1 MVTKPTH
8 TGVSQLARE
17 TGYSIASVSKKLTAG
32 KTPDQIRSDAKRAGI
47 RPTVL
52 VTSTG
57 KLASKVERVEHQQAE
72 KERGRA
78 SKPLLGSATHHNGIP
93 PESVSSPTPRARTQD
108 ENYYQ
113 AQARKERVLADLR
126 ELEYQEKMG
135 QLAPVDLIN
144 SWFSGCIVRAR
155 DILLNIGP
163 ELRDRMAQETN
174 PVVCEE
180 MVTFEIRRA
189 LSEMSIY
196 GATPSHSSHPPSS
209 TSTSTSTGDPN

>member
-32 KTPDQIRSDAKRAGI
+32 KTPNQIRDDAKRAGI
-47 RPTVL
+47 KPTVL

-57 KLASKVERVEHQQAE
+57 KLASKAEIMESQQAIQA
-72 KERGRA
+72 ER
-78 SKPLLGSATHHNGIP
+78 KPLLGSATHANGHA
-93 PESVSSPTPRARTQD
+93 SSSSSSSSQSSPSPRSRVQD

-113 AQARKERVLADLR
+113 AQARKERILADLR
-126 ELEYQEKMG
+126 ELEYQEKVG
-135 QLAPVDLIN
+135 QLAPVDLLN

-163 ELRDRMAQETN
+163 ELRDRLAQETD
-174 PVVCEE
+174 PVRCEE
-180 MVTFEIRRA
+180 MVTFEIRRG
-189 LSEMSIY
+189 LSEMSVY
-196 GATPSHSSHPPSS
+196 GTAPAQTLNSNSHSNSS
-209 TSTSTSTGDPN
+209 KET